1 MGPFFSCFNLTISY
15 HLGSKNTKPDALS
28 RLVEGDC
35 PKEAE
40 TIIPETHVLGCAAWG
55 IEEQVKEAPP
65 NKLFVMPDLQG
76 PMITSSFLLHERFW
90 GPGMRNDV
98 NVYVAACTVCEQNKS
113 KNIPSA
119 GLFWPLSVPQRPW
132 AEISLD
138 FVTGLPPSEGNIVM
152 MVRFIPLTKITLPRR
167 RQSWSHTF

>member
-1 MGPFFSCFNLTISY
+1 
-15 HLGSKNTKPDALS
+15 
-28 RLVEGDC
+28 
-35 PKEAE
+35 
-40 TIIPETHVLGCAAWG
+40 
-55 IEEQVKEAPP
+55 
-65 NKLFVMPDLQG
+65 
-76 PMITSSFLLHERFW
+76 
-90 GPGMRNDV
+90 MRNDV

-152 MVRFIPLTKITLPRR
+152 MVRFIPLTKITPAKETPELVT
-167 RQSWSHTF
+167 HVLIY